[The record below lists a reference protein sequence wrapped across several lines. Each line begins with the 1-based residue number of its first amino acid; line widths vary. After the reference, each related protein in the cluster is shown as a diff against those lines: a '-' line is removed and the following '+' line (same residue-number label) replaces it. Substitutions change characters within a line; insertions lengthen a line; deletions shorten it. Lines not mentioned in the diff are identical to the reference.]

1 MEVITG
7 RKRSLESQTLDLLL
21 LLDSLGVINV
31 CLTCL
36 KPYLNI
42 FMEVINGHC
51 RSLEVQTLDLLL
63 PLYSLVPSFHLKYI
77 LWLKN
82 FNLEVIKGC

>member
-1 MEVITG
+1 MTSKNENV
-7 RKRSLESQTLDLLL
+7 
-21 LLDSLGVINV
+21 LGVTNV

-42 FMEVINGHC
+42 FIEVIIGRC

-63 PLYSLVPSFHLKYI
+63 PLYSLVPSFCLKYI
-77 LWLKN
+77 LWLKH
-82 FNLEVIKGC
+82 FNLEVIKG